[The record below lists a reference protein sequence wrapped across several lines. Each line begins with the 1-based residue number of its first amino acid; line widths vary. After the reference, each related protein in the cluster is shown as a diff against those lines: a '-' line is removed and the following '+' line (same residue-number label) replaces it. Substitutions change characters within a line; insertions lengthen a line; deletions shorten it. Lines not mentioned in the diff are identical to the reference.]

1 MFILALPLQ
10 IVLAWFIFSCMGEL
24 LCLNLH
30 SDASCWLISHL
41 PTCVFLDWRTKTHM
55 CAISI
60 CGDLTSTAAAY
71 SIKLSWKVAAYC
83 QTQSTMDVGPVESI
97 NHPLPHRRKTSDSVR
112 VDDKKKIRKHCQ
124 NLRHVYVYDCVWST
138 RRNIVIRDPF
148 HEFTMRH
155 HKFMPNFNGSR
166 FVLPKQRGH
175 GWHSP
180 VFAGAVWQTRLGS
193 NDLNASVS
201 PPYTSSAMRDMIWI
215 IFHKKNHPGSGRR
228 SAPIPNDLTSALN
241 TQKKC
246 SCNTW

>member
-1 MFILALPLQ
+1 MFILSLPLQ

-112 VDDKKKIRKHCQ
+112 VDDKKKSANTVKT
-124 NLRHVYVYDCVWST
+124 CVMCMFMIANG
-138 RRNIVIRDPF
+138 RRG
-148 HEFTMRH
+148 E
-155 HKFMPNFNGSR
+155 
-166 FVLPKQRGH
+166 
-175 GWHSP
+175 
-180 VFAGAVWQTRLGS
+180 
-193 NDLNASVS
+193 
-201 PPYTSSAMRDMIWI
+201 TSSSETHFMNSRWDIINLCPTSTARGLFCPSKGDMVDIRRCLRVQSGKHVWAQTIWMRA
-215 IFHKKNHPGSGRR
+215 FRLRTRP
-228 SAPIPNDLTSALN
+228 APWV
-241 TQKKC
+241 
-246 SCNTW
+246 TWFE